1 MNKQQFKEK
10 LINKMVFILKLKDKN
25 TIENLNTLD
34 LDDITL
40 LYTKFLPIPDNL
52 QQCNSHFVWIKRH
65 CKVVIKAESECSSLL
80 HKLQESYKKFIKE
93 TGVKNTND
101 FNQEQLEKYKYFI
114 ESIDYVEKDLKHY
127 QDDIVY
133 LNNKLEYICD
143 YYDKIDLPLLEFAS
157 LCGVNYID
165 AKLNTEKYDKE
176 DRCRDHRHWSYLF
189 HGIENAHEEEGWK
202 SNRNGMPLMDLAFQ
216 NFLII
221 MDRNK
226 EIKDKVDNYMMHT
239 MGLAGSM
246 MTLKEDEE
254 GNQTLEKYY
263 PPLKVIE

>member
-1 MNKQQFKEK
+1 MTILQFKEK
-10 LINKMVFILKLKDKN
+10 LVNKMVFTHKIKDKD
-25 TIENLNTLD
+25 TINNLISLD
-34 LDDITL
+34 LNDITL
-40 LYTKFLPIPDNL
+40 LYTKFLPKPVTL
-52 QQCNSHFVWIKRH
+52 KQCNSHFVWIKRH
-65 CKVVIKAESECSSLL
+65 CKVVIKAERECSSLL

-176 DRCRDHRHWSYLF
+176 DRGRDHRHWTYIF